1 VLVKKLLPIFLAC
14 LLSGCSNTFVYNQL
28 DWMIPWYVSDYLN
41 LDSAQKKSFKTQLLP
56 LLDWH
61 RNEELQTYLVF
72 LDSLESDLD
81 KPITTVVVSAWA
93 GQLIAGYNRLK
104 QRGIPLAL
112 DMGEQMSDL
121 QLQYFIEDMYERQ
134 EQLEEEYLTRSE
146 SKFRQQTYDNLE
158 EGASDVIGRLSKAQR
173 LRLQQA
179 AAEIKRFDE
188 AWLAQRLSWL
198 QHAEKILQRQPG
210 WQKAGRVLLT
220 SREEFE
226 SPAYKAANL
235 HNEQVI
241 YAAIADVLDART
253 QKQDR
258 RVREEIAGYRRD
270 INKLIA
276 QGQE

>member
-1 VLVKKLLPIFLAC
+1 VLLKKLLPIFLAF
-14 LLSGCSNTFVYNQL
+14 LLSGCSNTFIYNRL
-28 DWMIPWYVSDYLN
+28 DWVIPWYVSDYLN
-41 LDSAQKKSFKTQLLP
+41 LDSTQKTSFKTQLLP

-72 LDSLESDLD
+72 LDSIESGLD
-81 KPITTVVVSAWA
+81 KPITKAVVSAWA
-93 GQLIAGYNRLK
+93 DKLIAAYNRLK

-112 DMGEQMSDL
+112 NMGEQMSDL
-121 QLQYFIEDMYERQ
+121 QLQYFIEDMYQRQ

-146 SKFRQQTYDNLE
+146 EEFRQQTYDNFE
-158 EGASDVIGRLSKAQR
+158 EGASDFIGRLGKAQR

-198 QHAEKILQRQPG
+198 QHAEKILQREPG
-210 WQKAGRVLLT
+210 WQQEGRILLT

-241 YAAIADVLDART
+241 YAAIADVIEART
-253 QKQDR
+253 EKQDK
-258 RVREEIAGYRRD
+258 RVREEISNFRHD
-270 INKLIA
+270 IEQLIA
-276 QGQE
+276 QGQD

>member
-1 VLVKKLLPIFLAC
+1 MLLKKLLPIFLAC

-28 DWMIPWYVSDYLN
+28 DWLIPWYVSDYLN

-93 GQLIAGYNRLK
+93 DQLIAGYNRLK

-146 SKFRQQTYDNLE
+146 AEFRQQTYDNFE
-158 EGASDVIGRLSKAQR
+158 EGASDFIGRLSKAQR

-179 AAEIKRFDE
+179 AAEIKRFDD

-198 QHAEKILQRQPG
+198 QHAEKILQRKPG
-210 WQKAGRVLLT
+210 WQQAGRVLLA
-220 SREEFE
+220 SREQFE

-241 YAAIADVLDART
+241 YAAIADVLDVRT
-253 QKQDR
+253 EKQDR
-258 RVREEIAGYRRD
+258 RVREEIADFRRD
-270 INKLIA
+270 IKKLIA
-276 QGQE
+276 RGQE

>member
-1 VLVKKLLPIFLAC
+1 MLLKKLLPILLAC

-28 DWMIPWYVSDYLN
+28 DWLIPWYVSDYLN

-56 LLDWH
+56 LLEWH

-81 KPITTVVVSAWA
+81 KPITKAVVSAWA
-93 GQLIAGYNRLK
+93 DQLIAAYNRLK

-121 QLQYFIEDMYERQ
+121 QLQYFIESMYQRQ
-134 EQLEEEYLTRSE
+134 EQLEDEYLTRSE
-146 SKFRQQTYDNLE
+146 AEFRQQTYDNLE
-158 EGASDVIGRLSKAQR
+158 EGASDIIGRLAKAQR

-179 AAEIKRFDE
+179 AAEIKRFDD

-198 QHAEKILQRQPG
+198 QHAEKILQRKPG
-210 WQKAGRVLLT
+210 WQQAGRVLLT

-241 YAAIADVLDART
+241 YAAIADVLDVRT
-253 QKQDR
+253 EKQDR
-258 RVREEIAGYRRD
+258 RVREEIADYRRD
-270 INKLIA
+270 IKKLIA
-276 QGQE
+276 QGQG

>member
-1 VLVKKLLPIFLAC
+1 VLLKKLLPIFLAF
-14 LLSGCSNTFVYNQL
+14 LLSGCSNTFIYNQL
-28 DWMIPWYVSDYLN
+28 DWVIPWYVSDYLN
-41 LDSAQKKSFKTQLLP
+41 LDSTQKKSFKTQLLP

-72 LDSLESDLD
+72 LDSIESGLD
-81 KPITTVVVSAWA
+81 KPITKAVVSAWA
-93 GQLIAGYNRLK
+93 DKLIAAYNRLK

-112 DMGEQMSDL
+112 NMGKQMSDL
-121 QLQYFIEDMYERQ
+121 QLQYFIEDMYQRQ

-146 SKFRQQTYDNLE
+146 EEFRQQTYDNFE
-158 EGASDVIGRLSKAQR
+158 EGASDFIGRLGKAQR

-198 QHAEKILQRQPG
+198 QHAEKILQREPG
-210 WQKAGRVLLT
+210 WQQEGRILLT

-241 YAAIADVLDART
+241 YAAIADVIEART
-253 QKQDR
+253 EKQDK
-258 RVREEIAGYRRD
+258 RVREEISNFRHD
-270 INKLIA
+270 IEQLIA
-276 QGQE
+276 QGQD

>member
-1 VLVKKLLPIFLAC
+1 VLIKKLLPIFLAC
-14 LLSGCSNTFVYNQL
+14 LLSGCSNSFIYNQL
-28 DWMIPWYVSDYLN
+28 DWVIPWYVSDYLN
-41 LDSAQKKSFKTQLLP
+41 LDSTQKKSFKTQLLP

-72 LDSLESDLD
+72 LNSIESDLD
-81 KPITTVVVSAWA
+81 KPITKAVVSVWA
-93 GQLIAGYNRLK
+93 DKLIAAYNRLK

-112 DMGEQMSDL
+112 NMGKQMSDL
-121 QLQYFIEDMYERQ
+121 QLQYFIEDMYQRQ

-146 SKFRQQTYDNLE
+146 EEFRQQTYDNFE
-158 EGASDVIGRLSKAQR
+158 EGASDFIGRLGKAQR

-198 QHAEKILQRQPG
+198 QHAEKILQREPG
-210 WQKAGRVLLT
+210 WQQEGRILLT

-241 YAAIADVLDART
+241 YAAIADVIEART
-253 QKQDR
+253 EKQDK
-258 RVREEIAGYRRD
+258 RVREEISNFRHD
-270 INKLIA
+270 IEQLIA
-276 QGQE
+276 QGQD

>member
-1 VLVKKLLPIFLAC
+1 VLLKKLLPIFLAF
-14 LLSGCSNTFVYNQL
+14 LLSGCSNTFIYNRL
-28 DWMIPWYVSDYLN
+28 DWVIPWYVSDYLN
-41 LDSAQKKSFKTQLLP
+41 LDSTQKTSFKTQLLP

-72 LDSLESDLD
+72 LDSIESDLD
-81 KPITTVVVSAWA
+81 KPITKAVVSAWA
-93 GQLIAGYNRLK
+93 DKLIAAYNRLK

-112 DMGEQMSDL
+112 NMGEQMSDL
-121 QLQYFIEDMYERQ
+121 QLQYFIEDMYQRQ

-146 SKFRQQTYDNLE
+146 EEFRQQTYDNFE
-158 EGASDVIGRLSKAQR
+158 EGASDFIGRLGKAQR

-198 QHAEKILQRQPG
+198 QHAEKILQRKPG
-210 WQKAGRVLLT
+210 WQQEGRVLLT
-220 SREEFE
+220 SREQFE
-226 SPAYKAANL
+226 SPAYKTANL

-241 YAAIADVLDART
+241 YAAIADVIEARME
-253 QKQDR
+253 KQDKR
-258 RVREEIAGYRRD
+258 LREEIADFRHD
-270 INKLIA
+270 IKRLIA

>member
-1 VLVKKLLPIFLAC
+1 VLLKKLLPIFLAC
-14 LLSGCSNTFVYNQL
+14 LLSGCSNTFIYNRL
-28 DWMIPWYVSDYLN
+28 DWVIPWYVSDYLN
-41 LDSAQKKSFKTQLLP
+41 LDSTQKKSFKTQLLP

-72 LDSLESDLD
+72 LDSIESDLD
-81 KPITTVVVSAWA
+81 KPITKAVVSAWA
-93 GQLIAGYNRLK
+93 DKLIAAYNRLK

-112 DMGEQMSDL
+112 NMGKQMSDL
-121 QLQYFIEDMYERQ
+121 QLQYFIEDMYQRQ

-146 SKFRQQTYDNLE
+146 EEFRQQTYDNFE
-158 EGASDVIGRLSKAQR
+158 EGASDFIGRLGKAQR

-198 QHAEKILQRQPG
+198 QHAEKILQREPG
-210 WQKAGRVLLT
+210 WQQEGRILLT

-241 YAAIADVLDART
+241 YAAIADVIEART
-253 QKQDR
+253 EKQDK
-258 RVREEIAGYRRD
+258 RVREEISNFRHD
-270 INKLIA
+270 IEQLIA
-276 QGQE
+276 QGQD

>member
-1 VLVKKLLPIFLAC
+1 MLLKKLLPILLAC
-14 LLSGCSNTFVYNQL
+14 LLSGCSNTFIYNQL
-28 DWMIPWYVSDYLN
+28 DWLIPWYVSDYLN

-81 KPITTVVVSAWA
+81 KPITKIVVSAWA
-93 GQLIAGYNRLK
+93 DQLIAAYNRLK

-134 EQLEEEYLTRSE
+134 EQLEGEYLTRSE
-146 SKFRQQTYDNLE
+146 AEFRQQTYDNFE
-158 EGASDVIGRLSKAQR
+158 EGASDFIGRLSKAQR

-179 AAEIKRFDE
+179 AAEIKRFDD

-198 QHAEKILQRQPG
+198 QHAEKVLQRKPG
-210 WQKAGRVLLT
+210 WQQAGRVLLT
-220 SREEFE
+220 SREQFE

-241 YAAIADVLDART
+241 YAAIADVLDVRT
-253 QKQDR
+253 EKQDR
-258 RVREEIAGYRRD
+258 RVREEIADFRRD
-270 INKLIA
+270 IKKLIA
-276 QGQE
+276 RGQE

>member
-1 VLVKKLLPIFLAC
+1 MLLKKLLPILLAC

-28 DWMIPWYVSDYLN
+28 DWLIPWYVSDYLN
-41 LDSAQKKSFKTQLLP
+41 LDSAQKKSFKKQLLP

-81 KPITTVVVSAWA
+81 QPITNAVVSAWA
-93 GQLIAGYNRLK
+93 DQLIAAYNRLK

-121 QLQYFIEDMYERQ
+121 QLQYFIESMYQRQ
-134 EQLEEEYLTRSE
+134 EQLEDEYLTRSE
-146 SKFRQQTYDNLE
+146 AEFRQQTYDNLE
-158 EGASDVIGRLSKAQR
+158 EGASDIIGRLAKAQR

-179 AAEIKRFDE
+179 AAEIKRFDD

-198 QHAEKILQRQPG
+198 QHAEKILQRKPD
-210 WQKAGRVLLT
+210 WQQAGRVLLT
-220 SREEFE
+220 SREQFE

-258 RVREEIAGYRRD
+258 RVREEIADYRRD
-270 INKLIA
+270 IKKLIA
-276 QGQE
+276 QGQG